1 MVRWLILAAGGWGR
15 HYVETARALKGVR
28 VVGYVD
34 ANPKVLTRLRDEG
47 VAPELLFDDAMA
59 ALKATRP
66 DVVSCSV
73 PNPQRVPI
81 LIEAIRRV
89 PAVIVDK
96 PLAHVPGDLRRI
108 LAAAA
113 KSGARVCVAQDYRY
127 KPGTRKVKALL
138 DAGRL
143 GRLHNLSAQFIRN
156 ATFIGETFYGRLE
169 GPRGIG
175 IEMAIHH
182 YDMMRWFTGHEPRA
196 VEARSWRSP
205 WGPGTADTTLQALVE
220 FDGELRATYTAD
232 WGSAADHTP
241 WTGRWVLGGER
252 ADILWA
258 DHEERTVDVRLVS
271 SGTRGRT
278 ERRYSP
284 SQKRYSMEVLIRLF
298 ADAVKS
304 RGPMPVPLEDNVR
317 SIGLALA
324 AVESCRRGK
333 EIDVARFMEKEG
345 LVCR

>member
-1 MVRWLILAAGGWGR
+1 MLRWLILAAGGWGT
-15 HYVETARALKGVR
+15 HYVRAARALGGVR

-34 ANPKVLTRLRDEG
+34 TNPKVLARLRDEG

-81 LIEAIRRV
+81 LVEAIRRA

-96 PLAHVPGDLRRI
+96 PLAHTPADVRRI

-113 KSGARVCVAQDYRY
+113 RSGARVCVAQDYRY

-143 GRLHNLSAQFIRN
+143 GRLHNLSLQFIRN
-156 ATFIGETFYGRLE
+156 ASFIGETFYGRLD
-169 GPRGIG
+169 GPTAIG
-175 IEMAIHH
+175 LEMGIHH
-182 YDMMRWFTGHEPRA
+182 YDMMRWFTGREPRA
-196 VEARSWRSP
+196 VEARSWRAP
-205 WGPGTADTTLQALVE
+205 WGHGTSHTTQQALIE
-220 FDGELRATYTAD
+220 FDGDLRATYAAD
-232 WGSAADHTP
+232 WGSRADHTS

-258 DHEERTVDVRLVS
+258 DHEDGTVDVRIVS
-271 SGTRGRT
+271 SGKRGPV

-284 SQKRYSMEVLIRLF
+284 KQKRYSMEVLIRLF

-304 RGPMPVPLEDNVR
+304 GAPMPVPLDDNVR

-324 AVESCRRGK
+324 AAESCRRRK
-333 EIDVARFMEKEG
+333 EVDVPRFLEKEG
-345 LVCR
+345 LAFP